1 MTTSTPA
8 LPAPAVPGLASPA
21 RVGPGRPGR
30 RGPLRD
36 LDRPADA
43 FASLGPNWFA
53 SVMGTGIVAT
63 AAATLPVQWPGLR
76 EFATIVWVLAAGWL
90 VVLAAAEIMH
100 WARHRA
106 AALGHA
112 RDPVMVQF
120 YGAPPM
126 ALLTVGAGALLL
138 GPAVIGAHAALITD
152 AVLWPLGTLGGLASS
167 LAVPFLMFTRLRA
180 APDAAFGGWLM
191 PVVPPM
197 VSAATGALLIPHLPA
212 GQPRLSLLLA
222 CYAMFGISL
231 IASVLVITQVWQRL
245 VRHSIGPAAMVPT
258 LWIVL
263 GPLGQSITAASL
275 LGAAARLALPP
286 PYGPAF
292 QALGLVYGVPVW
304 GFAVLWAALATAIT
318 IRTARA
324 HLPFSLSWW
333 SFTFPVGTLV
343 TGTAGLALHTGAGVF
358 RWAAAGL
365 YLVLVAAWAVV
376 SVRTVA
382 GTWRGRLLRPARPAA
397 RTAGRTTHTG
407 CPPTDLAQAHLPAD
421 R

>member
-8 LPAPAVPGLASPA
+8 PPAPAFPGPAASGPP
-21 RVGPGRPGR
+21 GPGRPGR

-76 EFATIVWVLAAGWL
+76 EFATVIWVLAAGWL
-90 VVLAAAEIMH
+90 AVLAAAEIAA
-100 WARHRA
+100 WTRHRA
-106 AALGHA
+106 AALSHA
-112 RDPVMVQF
+112 HDPVMVQF

-138 GPAVIGAHAALITD
+138 GPAVIGAHAALAVD

-167 LAVPFLMFTRLRA
+167 LAVPYLMFTRLRA

-212 GQPRLSLLLA
+212 GQLRLSLLLA

-231 IASVLVITQVWQRL
+231 VASVLVITQLWQRL

-318 IRTARA
+318 VRAARA
-324 HLPFSLSWW
+324 HLPFSLTWW

-358 RWAAAGL
+358 RWAATGL
-365 YLVLVAAWAVV
+365 YLVLVAAWVLV

-382 GTWRGRLLRPARPAA
+382 GTWRGTLLRAATPPVPANVSADEVAELTRTGGRIASRPA
-397 RTAGRTTHTG
+397 
-407 CPPTDLAQAHLPAD
+407 
-421 R
+421 

>member
-8 LPAPAVPGLASPA
+8 PAAPAVPGPASPA
-21 RVGPGRPGR
+21 PASPGRPER

-36 LDRPADA
+36 LDRAADA

-76 EFATIVWVLAAGWL
+76 AFGTVVWVLAAGWL
-90 VVLAAAEIMH
+90 VVLAAAEIVH
-100 WARHRA
+100 WTRHRA

-126 ALLTVGAGALLL
+126 ALLTVGAGTLLL
-138 GPAVIGAHAALITD
+138 GPAVIGAHAALVVD

-167 LAVPFLMFTRLRA
+167 LAVPYLMFTRLRA

-231 IASVLVITQVWQRL
+231 VASVVVITQLWQRL

-263 GPLGQSITAASL
+263 GPLGQSITAAGL
-275 LGAAARLALPP
+275 LGVAARLALPS

-304 GFAVLWAALATAIT
+304 GFAVFWAGLATAIT
-318 IRTARA
+318 IRAARA
-324 HLPFSLSWW
+324 HLPFSLTWW

-343 TGTAGLALHTGAGVF
+343 TGTSALALHTGAGGF

-365 YLVLVAAWAVV
+365 YLILVAAWAVV

-382 GTWRGRLLRPARPAA
+382 GAWRGRLLRPAPLADPVPVPVDEVAELTRTGGRIASRPA
-397 RTAGRTTHTG
+397 
-407 CPPTDLAQAHLPAD
+407 
-421 R
+421 

>member
-1 MTTSTPA
+1 MSTSTALRPA
-8 LPAPAVPGLASPA
+8 AP
-21 RVGPGRPGR
+21 RPGPPR
-30 RGPLRD
+30 RTGPLRD
-36 LDRPADA
+36 LDRAADA

-53 SVMGTGIVAT
+53 SVMGTGIVAV
-63 AAATLPVQWPGLR
+63 AGATLPVQWPGLR
-76 EFATIVWVLAAGWL
+76 EFATAVWVLAAGWL
-90 VVLAAAEIMH
+90 VVLAAAEIVH

-112 RDPVMVQF
+112 RNPVMVQF

-138 GPAVIGAHAALITD
+138 GPAVIGAHAALVVD

-167 LAVPFLMFTRLRA
+167 LAVPYLMFTRLRA

-231 IASVLVITQVWQRL
+231 VASVVVITQLWQRL

-263 GPLGQSITAASL
+263 GPLGQSITAAGL
-275 LGAAARLALPP
+275 LGGAARLVLPY

-292 QALGLVYGVPVW
+292 QAFGLVYGVPVW
-304 GFAVLWAALATAIT
+304 GFAALWAGLAAAIT
-318 IRTARA
+318 VRAARA
-324 HLPFSLSWW
+324 HLPFSLTWW
-333 SFTFPVGTLV
+333 SFTFPVGTVV
-343 TGTAGLALHTGAGVF
+343 TGTTSLSQHTGDGLF

-376 SVRTVA
+376 SVRTA
-382 GTWRGRLLRPARPAA
+382 AATWRGSLLRAPAPQVPAGA
-397 RTAGRTTHTG
+397 VVAAAGYVPADEVAELTPTG
-407 CPPTDLAQAHLPAD
+407 EGITGLPA
-421 R
+421 

>member
-1 MTTSTPA
+1 M
-8 LPAPAVPGLASPA
+8 
-21 RVGPGRPGR
+21 
-30 RGPLRD
+30 
-36 LDRPADA
+36 
-43 FASLGPNWFA
+43 
-53 SVMGTGIVAT
+53 
-63 AAATLPVQWPGLR
+63 
-76 EFATIVWVLAAGWL
+76 LAAGWL
-90 VVLAAAEIMH
+90 VVLAAAEIVH

-138 GPAVIGAHAALITD
+138 GPAVIGAHAALVMD

-167 LAVPFLMFTRLRA
+167 LAVPYLMFTRLRA

-212 GQPRLSLLLA
+212 GQLRLTLLLA

-231 IASVLVITQVWQRL
+231 VASMMVITQLWQRM

-275 LGAAARLALPP
+275 LGAAARLALPS

-304 GFAVLWAALATAIT
+304 GFAVLWTALATAIT
-318 IRTARA
+318 IRAARA
-324 HLPFSLSWW
+324 HLPFSLTWW

-343 TGTAGLALHTGAGVF
+343 TGTTGLALHTGAGLF

-382 GTWRGRLLRPARPAA
+382 GTWRGSLLRAAPPVPANVPADEVAELTRTGGRIAGRPA
-397 RTAGRTTHTG
+397 
-407 CPPTDLAQAHLPAD
+407 
-421 R
+421 